1 MNALRRGA
9 DPFYFF
15 LVIDYNYNPIKMF
28 GGRKTY
34 RKGRKVRRG
43 GFAENYV
50 KPFGGR
56 KTCRRKI
63 RRGGFLENHDEPF
76 GGRKTYRKGRKIRRG
91 GLKGFGGQCG
101 VNDPYCNLVD

>member
-34 RKGRKVRRG
+34 RKGRKAGRR
-43 GFAENYV
+43 
-50 KPFGGR
+50 GGR
-56 KTCRRKI
+56 KTRGRG
-63 RRGGFLENHDEPF
+63 RGGEH
-76 GGRKTYRKGRKIRRG
+76 
-91 GLKGFGGQCG
+91 
-101 VNDPYCNLVD
+101 